1 PVWVLSE
8 IIERV
13 SNHPTVDGWHDPE
26 TLGGGQECTWTDQF
40 PLLALQTQQN
50 FPVPIIERGNDRA
63 DGLVTEQELPL
74 LEGGVES
81 GCPIHFLTPVHDFL
95 GAELMH
101 HDPVSAAFFGDIA
114 GVICLIEHLFE

>member
-1 PVWVLSE
+1 PFHHIVIEVFIRQRFGRDVNGHGVEFGQPVWVLSE

-63 DGLVTEQELPL
+63 DGLVTEQE
-74 LEGGVES
+74 
-81 GCPIHFLTPVHDFL
+81 
-95 GAELMH
+95 
-101 HDPVSAAFFGDIA
+101 VS
-114 GVICLIEHLFE
+114 L